1 MGTACPV
8 FNGLTQNC
16 LDDRLIV
23 GSGVICATWALEVA
37 VIPAK
42 AGIHPANLWRCA
54 VYRLDSRF
62 RGNDWCFE
70 MDATPIDTDTR
81 RPTVSQ
87 LGSYALAK
95 NKFTREG

>member
-1 MGTACPV
+1 MLPTP
-8 FNGLTQNC
+8 
-16 LDDRLIV
+16 
-23 GSGVICATWALEVA
+23 

-42 AGIHPANLWRCA
+42 AGIHAANLWRCA